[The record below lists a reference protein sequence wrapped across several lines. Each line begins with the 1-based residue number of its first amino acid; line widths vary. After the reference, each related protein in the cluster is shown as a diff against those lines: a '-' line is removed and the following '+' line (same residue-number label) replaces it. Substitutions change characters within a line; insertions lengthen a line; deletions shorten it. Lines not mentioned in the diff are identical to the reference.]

1 MDTYPGLCREVGLD
15 CQTSIEGTSRNLAK
29 ICKGLKGA
37 AIGQLFVQIHS
48 DPACAA
54 MHRNFVKAY
63 LEASIKRIPVI
74 SERRLALT
82 AVA

>member
-1 MDTYPGLCREVGLD
+1 
-15 CQTSIEGTSRNLAK
+15 
-29 ICKGLKGA
+29 LKGT

-48 DPACAA
+48 DSACAA
-54 MHRNFVKAY
+54 MHGQFVKAY
-63 LEASIKRIPVI
+63 FEASIKRLPVI